1 MGTRNNG
8 RSGRVWAHLNAIF
21 SSYSPSRTST
31 HTSYTTQHT
40 HTHTREIIKKNK
52 ERENTF
58 LHVGTRPR
66 HIYML
71 HTGTAPPFPYPFP
84 YWTNVTH
91 LLCSLVMTINIKKK
105 NREKI
110 FETHDWLLKLDT
122 TKCLDIKSQSP
133 AFKSGSFHSK
143 NDDIA
148 KSIPS
153 YVLYYSILHPFRRFC
168 FLRLKKK

>member
-1 MGTRNNG
+1 
-8 RSGRVWAHLNAIF
+8 
-21 SSYSPSRTST
+21 
-31 HTSYTTQHT
+31 
-40 HTHTREIIKKNK
+40 
-52 ERENTF
+52 
-58 LHVGTRPR
+58 
-66 HIYML
+66 
-71 HTGTAPPFPYPFP
+71 
-84 YWTNVTH
+84 
-91 LLCSLVMTINIKKK
+91 MTINIKKK

-153 YVLYYSILHPFRRFC
+153 YAFLLLKIEKEINIMPNLGSRENLPLDASFRVRTEIGTRRC
-168 FLRLKKK
+168 MA